1 MPVAEEVRVAE
12 IFQDSIA
19 GSVIAAP
26 VVGIDDE
33 TAARDRLRMNVRFRQ
48 RNLVADLICWSG
60 TFSGFLLC
68 IAQSKEQLLSTI
80 ARGFNI
86 LDNNCP
92 VTADKPA

>member
-1 MPVAEEVRVAE
+1 MRVAE
-12 IFQDSIA
+12 IFQDSIG

-48 RNLVADLICWSG
+48 LNLFADLICWSG

-80 ARGFNI
+80 ARGFDI
-86 LDNNCP
+86 LDN
-92 VTADKPA
+92 D